1 MKGMVF
7 DIQKFS
13 IHDGPGIRT
22 TVFLKGC
29 PLSCL
34 WCHNPESQQRE
45 PEISFIP
52 EKCIGCGWCFENC
65 PPKGHV
71 MENGGHVLHR
81 ELCIRCGKCT
91 EKCYA
96 GANTLIGREMMVE
109 EVLADVLKDLP
120 FYENSGG
127 GMTLSG
133 GEPLYQMEF
142 TAALLAEAKG
152 KGLHTCLETCGFA
165 QLSQFMRIL
174 PDVDLFLYDFK
185 ESDPDRHLRY
195 TGAPLQLILE
205 NLAALDKAGASLILR
220 CPIIPGMNDRAD
232 HFHAIA
238 DKASKLKHVLA
249 VNIMPYHPLGESKLG
264 RLGRPGQI
272 ENKSFPDENT
282 VTGWINAIQDRTS
295 VPVTRG

>member
-29 PLSCL
+29 PLTCL

-65 PPKGHV
+65 PSKGHL
-71 MENGGHVLHR
+71 MENGRHVLDR
-81 ELCIRCGKCT
+81 SFCIRCGRCA

-96 GANTLIGREMMVE
+96 GANTLVGREMTVE
-109 EVLADVLKDLP
+109 EVLADVMKDLP

-133 GEPLYQMEF
+133 GEPMYQMEF

-174 PDVDLFLYDFK
+174 PDVDLFLYDLK
-185 ESDPDRHLRY
+185 ESDPARHQLY
-195 TGAPLQLILE
+195 TGAPLQLILD
-205 NLAALDKAGASLILR
+205 NLRALDEAGASMILR
-220 CPIIPGMNDRAD
+220 CPIIPGMNDRPE
-232 HFHAIA
+232 HFQAIA
-238 DKASKLKHVLA
+238 ETASQLKNVLA
-249 VNIMPYHPLGESKLG
+249 VNIMPYHPLGESKLS
-264 RLGRPGQI
+264 RLGRPGQV
-272 ENKSFPDENT
+272 ENKSFADENA
-282 VTGWINAIQDRTS
+282 VTGWIKAIQDGTV